1 MVDHAEPVVDRA
13 IPGAIRSTS
22 AFALRFGWV
31 ARETLLFP
39 IVALYL
45 ITLVSALPREILSDT
60 WFVILGGREVAH
72 HGLPAHDTL
81 TVWAHGRQWVDQQ
94 WLGQLF
100 FYGLYALGGIKLA
113 VFGHVAAAGSAF
125 VGAICV
131 ARWRGATVR
140 SIAWL
145 APPAIF
151 LLIWGSWNARAQSL
165 AFALF
170 VLTAW
175 LLVRD
180 ARSPSRAV
188 FWTLPLLALWAN
200 IHGTAVTGALIVALA
215 GITFG
220 VQHRRQPARM
230 WLPRAATLTFAPFAC
245 LFASPYAVNL
255 PAYYH
260 NVLSNSWF
268 RDYVVEWRPTAPS
281 FQTAPFYL
289 LAFLAVWIVG
299 RQPKRLVPYEQVL
312 LAVTLLMGLQTL
324 RSVIW
329 FTYVALMLVP
339 VALDGVLKPNM
350 SALRFRLLNR
360 ALIATSVFGIALTL
374 VAVGA
379 KPASWFQRDYPAGAL
394 AAVARVEQSRPHV
407 LVFANEQYS
416 DWLLLRRPELAGRLA
431 YDVRFEIVPRKQL
444 DQLVDVRRRVEGW
457 RKVIASF
464 GLFVLKRDVEGDV
477 ARALLR
483 EPGTRAEYRGHGV
496 IVISRPAQESNAK

>member
-1 MVDHAEPVVDRA
+1 MVDHAEPIADRA
-13 IPGAIRSTS
+13 LPQATRSTS
-22 AFALRFGWV
+22 AFAARFAWV
-31 ARETLLFP
+31 GRETLLFP
-39 IVALYL
+39 VVALYL
-45 ITLVSALPREILSDT
+45 ITLASALPREVLSDT

-72 HGLPAHDTL
+72 HGLPTHDAL
-81 TVWAHGRQWVDQQ
+81 TVWAHGREWVDQQ
-94 WLGQLF
+94 WLGQLI

-113 VFGHVAAAGSAF
+113 LFGHVAAAGSAF

-145 APPAIF
+145 TPPAIF

-165 AFALF
+165 AFVLF
-170 VLTAW
+170 VATVW

-188 FWTLPLLALWAN
+188 FLTLPLLVLWAN
-200 IHGTAVTGALIVALA
+200 IHGTAVTGALIIALA
-215 GITFG
+215 GVTFG
-220 VQHRRQPARM
+220 VQRRRHPIRA
-230 WLPRAATLTFAPFAC
+230 WLPRAATLTLAPFAC
-245 LFASPYAVNL
+245 LFASPYALNL

-289 LAFLAVWIVG
+289 LAFLAVWLVG

-312 LAVTLLMGLQTL
+312 LAFTLLMGLQTL

-329 FTYVALMLVP
+329 FTYAAFMLVP
-339 VALDGVLKPNM
+339 TALAGVLKPTTA
-350 SALRFRLLNR
+350 ALPFPLLNR
-360 ALIATSVFGIALTL
+360 ALVASSVTGIVVTL
-374 VAVGA
+374 AAVPA
-379 KPASWFQRDYPAGAL
+379 KPASWFERDYPAGAL
-394 AAVARVEQSRPHV
+394 AAVSRVENSRPHV

-416 DWLLLRRPELAGRLA
+416 HWLLMRSPELRGRLA

-444 DQLVDVRRRVEGW
+444 DRLVDVRRRVEGW
-457 RKVIASF
+457 RKVIAPF
-464 GLFVLKRDVEGDV
+464 GLFVLKKDVEGGV

-483 EPGTRAEYRGHGV
+483 EDGARAEYRGHGV
-496 IVISRPAQESNAK
+496 IVVSRPAQQRSAK